1 MAIRKKQSA
10 KTRKNKGRKSKQLAV
25 GNWHLAKTRKSKTKR
40 KRQNKKKQS
49 SHGAPGSS
57 TVSTQQSVKPR
68 KGKGKRQN
76 REKQTAK
83 NKKRTRSSSSITQS
97 PTHQLTK
104 FGSASF
110 ALPKTRLTHF
120 RELRGKIIE
129 DVLFSAAPD
138 HQDITIKLQ
147 DKTGLSFSI
156 ATGLILKT
164 EYSDWTSGEQ
174 RILRSWVL
182 KKAAIGN

>member
-1 MAIRKKQSA
+1 MAIRKKHSAVSTQQS
-10 KTRKNKGRKSKQLAV
+10 V
-25 GNWHLAKTRKSKTKR
+25 KTRKSKGNR
-40 KRQNKKKQS
+40 KRQNKNKHS
-49 SHGAPGSS
+49 A
-57 TVSTQQSVKPR
+57 VATQQSVKPR
-68 KGKGKRQN
+68 KSKDKGKRQN
-76 REKQTAK
+76 KNKQLAQGAPGSSTVGHWHLARTKAK
-83 NKKRTRSSSSITQS
+83 NKKRARSSSSITQS
-97 PTHQLTK
+97 LTHQLTK
-104 FGSASF
+104 VGSASF
-110 ALPKTRLTHF
+110 ALPRTRLTHF
-120 RELRGKIIE
+120 RELKGKIIE

-174 RILRSWVL
+174 RIVRSWVL

>member
-1 MAIRKKQSA
+1 MAIRKKQLA
-10 KTRKNKGRKSKQLAV
+10 KTRKNKSRHSKQL
-25 GNWHLAKTRKSKTKR
+25 
-40 KRQNKKKQS
+40 
-49 SHGAPGSS
+49 
-57 TVSTQQSVKPR
+57 
-68 KGKGKRQN
+68 
-76 REKQTAK
+76 
-83 NKKRTRSSSSITQS
+83 
-97 PTHQLTK
+97 
-104 FGSASF
+104 

-120 RELRGKIIE
+120 RELKGKIIE

-174 RILRSWVL
+174 RILRSWLL
-182 KKAAIGN
+182 KSKTYR